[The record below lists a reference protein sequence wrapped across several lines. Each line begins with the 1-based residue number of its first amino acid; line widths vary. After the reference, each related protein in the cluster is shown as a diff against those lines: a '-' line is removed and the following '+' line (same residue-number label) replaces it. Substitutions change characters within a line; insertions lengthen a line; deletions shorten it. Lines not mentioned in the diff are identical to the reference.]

1 MTISKNEYQLLLIA
15 LGNQIFKD
23 DQTAHEIEIDQGG
36 KYSEEDKNNVDSSIR
51 NQISLF
57 DKIAR
62 KVGYDSYENWK
73 ENHLMTLKENLN
85 IC

>member
-23 DQTAHEIEIDQGG
+23 DQLSIEIETSS
-36 KYSEEDKNNVDSSIR
+36 KYSEEDKNNVDSDIR

-57 DKIAR
+57 NKIAP
-62 KVGYDSYENWK
+62 KAGFAFYENWK
-73 ENHLMTLKENLN
+73 EKNLLTLKENLN
-85 IC
+85 VC

>member
-1 MTISKNEYQLLLIA
+1 MIFSKNEYQLLLIA

-36 KYSEEDKNNVDSSIR
+36 KYIEEDKNNVDRSIR
-51 NQISLF
+51 RQISLF

-73 ENHLMTLKENLN
+73 ENH
-85 IC
+85 

>member
-23 DQTAHEIEIDQGG
+23 DQTAHEIEIDQSG

-51 NQISLF
+51 KQIYLF
-57 DKIAR
+57 DKIAQNIG
-62 KVGYDSYENWK
+62 VSCYETWK
-73 ENHLMTLKENLN
+73 ESNFLTLQS
-85 IC
+85 C